1 MTLLSLYKQ
10 NRYFFVGYFILFIIA
25 LYILIFYSKAD
36 GFILMNPYHSNFLN
50 QFFIPYTLAGDGFFI
65 IALAVVLFF
74 IKKRYLSLMIVSS
87 YLLSGI
93 IVQVLKFFISEAR
106 PAYFLANTNYPYFIE
121 NVTLHNYHSFPSG
134 HSASAF
140 ALAAVLSFSV
150 KNKNYS
156 MFFLLLAALVGYSR
170 IYLGQHFMD
179 DVLPGS
185 FFGIISA
192 IICWMYFG
200 KFFMK
205 ILKMNSTQSNLE
217 RIK

>member
-1 MTLLSLYKQ
+1 MTLRSLYKQ
-10 NRYFFVGYFILFIIA
+10 NRYFFIGYFMLFIIA
-25 LYILIFYSKAD
+25 LYVLIFYSKAD
-36 GFILMNPYHSNFLN
+36 GFILMNPYHSNLLN
-50 QFFIPYTLAGDGFFI
+50 YFFIPYTYVGDGFFI
-65 IALAVVLFF
+65 IAVAIVLFF
-74 IKKRYLSLMIVSS
+74 LRKKYLSLMIVSS
-87 YLLSGI
+87 YLVSGI
-93 IVQVLKFFISEAR
+93 FVQILKSFISEAR

-156 MFFLLLAALVGYSR
+156 ILFLFLAALVGYSR

-185 FFGIISA
+185 FFGMISA
-192 IICWMYFG
+192 IICWMYFE
-200 KFFMK
+200 KIFKK
-205 ILKMNSTQSNLE
+205 ILKMNSAQST
-217 RIK
+217 